1 MKKIFSF
8 IIFLCLVIMTSCASD
23 GSYTIYLPDGTPA
36 LAIANLLDKAD
47 DRFKI
52 NFVNPTEIASS
63 VSVSN
68 CDMAIMP
75 TISAATLYA
84 KKNVPI
90 KIVSNNVF
98 GSLYLASKTLIND
111 VTNLKGHL
119 IYATAGTTIDM
130 IKYILTKN
138 SIKFNLS
145 SEIKEDEVSI
155 TTASSAQ
162 EIIPLLAKNS
172 ECFGVLGEPV
182 LSNALKKVQDL
193 KIALDIQNEYSKINN
208 NESFPQACF
217 VAKDE
222 MILNHE
228 KVLKRVISLL
238 KDNKEFINES
248 ISRISSIYENYNSSL
263 KNINFD
269 DNLIKR
275 CNIDFKMAKEIKT
288 EINRYVYDL
297 RNIELD
303 DDFYY

>member
-8 IIFLCLVIMTSCASD
+8 IIFLVLIFMVSCTND
-23 GSYTIYLPDGTPA
+23 ESYTIYLPDGTPA
-36 LAIANLLDKAD
+36 LAIANLLDKSSE
-47 DRFKI
+47 RFKI
-52 NFVNPTEIASS
+52 NFVNPTEIAGS
-63 VSVSN
+63 VSSSD

-98 GSLYLASKTLIND
+98 GSLYLASKTSID
-111 VTNLKGHL
+111 SVSDLKGHL
-119 IYATAGTTIDM
+119 IYATSGTTIDM

-138 SIKFNLS
+138 NIKFNLS

-193 KIALDIQNEYSKINN
+193 KISLDIQSEYSKIND

-217 VAKDE
+217 VAKDY
-222 MILNHE
+222 MISNHE
-228 KVLKRVISLL
+228 KVLKQVISLL
-238 KDNKEFINES
+238 KDNKEFINEN
-248 ISRISSIYENYNSSL
+248 ISRINSIYENYNSSL
-263 KNINFD
+263 KNISFD
-269 DNLIKR
+269 DVLIQR
-275 CNIDFKMAKEIKT
+275 CNIDFKMAKEIKN

-297 RNIELD
+297 GNIVLD